1 VSRAGAARLG
11 CVASAV
17 LGLTIPPGAAWADPS
32 WPEQSQQDNLG
43 LRVTL
48 GRAWITGIDSA
59 FYERIELDAFTQ
71 LEDDDGL
78 VYGPLIGMFGGIDL
92 WGGGDGS
99 FGFGLP
105 LGLNLGVRHTL
116 VSGELPVQA
125 FVVAG
130 LGADVL
136 LWDFAQ
142 SQTGFGVLGPLSNL
156 VAGFDLAV
164 LRVAFDAE
172 AQYRWPWGAPDR
184 FLFGLG
190 GSLGVHAPL

>member
-130 LGADVL
+130 LGA
-136 LWDFAQ
+136 
-142 SQTGFGVLGPLSNL
+142 
-156 VAGFDLAV
+156 GFDLAV